1 MKIKSLF
8 LSGFRNIQ
16 NTRIEI
22 DGITALV
29 SPNNYGK
36 SNILHGL
43 AFAFEFIVAGER
55 QRKAMLSS
63 KSAIPLTKV
72 LEREPFRFEVEF
84 HDPKFGDYAFVR
96 YGFELAWYRDDG
108 QGQRILDEWIDMRT
122 HESVKYTGYLK
133 RGVGKYRNTKESQ
146 ALRNINLE
154 HFQLAVDMLS
164 AVDDLAYANVV
175 DSIRKL
181 SFRSCSA
188 IDSDRY
194 FEPFPFE
201 PIGVA
206 QFSFDALDISTLLA
220 KLKSENSNRFFLFVE
235 AAKNLFPEILEIE
248 IKTVKFG
255 EGMKFVLEKD
265 QSNQEDEDPP
275 FKIREE
281 LHKVYVKVKHL
292 NQTISAEYLSEGTR
306 RLFGLLAIMFSSDA
320 NTHLIGIEELES
332 SIHPRLLEQTLNLL
346 HENLGDL
353 SLLVT
358 SHSPYLIQYLK
369 LDKIYIGV
377 PNDEGV
383 ARFQPVQ
390 KGKMGNLVR
399 NADDLGLSAGEYL
412 FELMSMGKKY
422 EATLARYV
430 GE

>member
-43 AFAFEFIVAGER
+43 AFAFDFIAAGER

-63 KSAIPLTKV
+63 KSVIPLTKV
-72 LEREPFRFEVEF
+72 LEREPFRFEVELL
-84 HDPKFGDYAFVR
+84 DPGFGDYAFVR

-108 QGQRILDEWIDMRT
+108 HGQRILDEWIDMRA
-122 HESVKYTGYLK
+122 HESVKYAGFLK
-133 RGVGKYRNTKESQ
+133 RRVGKYRNTKESQ
-146 ALRNINLE
+146 ALRKINLGP
-154 HFQLAVDMLS
+154 FQLAVDMLS
-164 AVDDLAYANVV
+164 SVDDLAYANVV

-188 IDSDRY
+188 TDSDRY
-194 FEPFPFE
+194 FVPFPIE
-201 PIGVA
+201 VIDTT
-206 QFSFDALDISTLLA
+206 QFSFATLDISKTLAIL
-220 KLKSENSNRFFLFVE
+220 ENKNPDKFFLFVE
-235 AAKNLFPEILEIE
+235 AAKTLFPEIVG
-248 IKTVKFG
+248 IKTEAKEFG
-255 EGMKFVLEKD
+255 EDKKNVAGENQSGRNDENLPFRITDEYYTVLVE
-265 QSNQEDEDPP
+265 
-275 FKIREE
+275 
-281 LHKVYVKVKHL
+281 VKHL
-292 NQTISAEYLSEGTR
+292 NQAISARYLSEGTR
-306 RLFGLLAIMFSSDA
+306 RLLGLLAIIFSSDT

-346 HENLGDL
+346 HENLGNI

>member
-16 NTRIEI
+16 NTRIKI

-43 AFAFEFIVAGER
+43 AFAFDFIAAGER

-63 KSAIPLTKV
+63 KSVIPLTKV
-72 LEREPFRFEVEF
+72 LEREPFRFEVELLDSGF
-84 HDPKFGDYAFVR
+84 ADYAFVR

-108 QGQRILDEWIDMRT
+108 HGQRILDEWIDMRA
-122 HESVKYTGYLK
+122 HESVKYAGFLK
-133 RGVGKYRNTKESQ
+133 RRAGKYRNTKESQ
-146 ALRNINLE
+146 ALRKINLGP
-154 HFQLAVDMLS
+154 FQLAVDMLS
-164 AVDDLAYANVV
+164 SVDDLAYATVV

-181 SFRSCSA
+181 SFKLCSA
-188 IDSDRY
+188 IGS
-194 FEPFPFE
+194 
-201 PIGVA
+201 A
-206 QFSFDALDISTLLA
+206 QCSFDTFDISKTLAMLED
-220 KLKSENSNRFFLFVE
+220 ENPDAFFLFVE
-235 AAKNLFPEILEIE
+235 TAKTLFPEIMGIE
-248 IKTVKFG
+248 TKIVKFG
-255 EGMKFVLEKD
+255 KGMGFVAEKD
-265 QSNQEDEDPP
+265 QFNDPP
-275 FKIREE
+275 FKIKEE
-281 LHKVYVKVKHL
+281 MYKVFVEVKHL
-292 NQTISAEYLSEGTR
+292 NQAISARYLSEGTR
-306 RLFGLLAIMFSSDA
+306 RLLGLLAIIFSSDT

-346 HENLGDL
+346 HENLGNI

-383 ARFQPVQ
+383 ARFQPVH

-412 FELMSMGKKY
+412 FELMSMKQKY
-422 EATLARYV
+422 ETTLTRYV
-430 GE
+430 GEQA